1 MMKRRKPSLEIV
13 NEEVAENLTEQD
25 RLTLADSVESLRQRR
40 INRRS
45 FLRNTAAFGLSATT
59 LSSLLAACVAGG
71 RSDSTSSGEGP
82 DRNAKLAVAVDAD
95 ADTVDPQAFK
105 TIPGYYMLAHL
116 YDQLIDVQ
124 AEDAG
129 DALIGQQDQP
139 RPMLASSIDV
149 AEDLQTVTFKINPDA
164 RFQDGRPVTVE
175 DVKYTFTRGVQGT
188 QYTALLADMLTLTS
202 PKDILTPD
210 DQTVQFRLQ
219 QSNPMAE
226 RLLSL
231 QVFSIQSKEVS
242 EKHSTAKDP
251 WADAYW
257 RTHVYGTGPY
267 TLKSW
272 NRGEGW
278 EFAPNKRY
286 HNKDLPKNGG
296 AIFRII
302 SDPEERVGLLRSGE
316 LHVATQVAPKDA
328 SGMRE
333 GEPNVKLV
341 SAPSPW
347 NWALAF
353 NNSEKPFNDVRVR
366 QALSYAIPYESI
378 IDNVMYGLARPLKTP
393 IASAM
398 PTSDPSFWKYETDMN
413 KAKQLLAAAGYE
425 NGFSSTIDVF
435 LGRAEDEQSATFIQ
449 ESFRQLGVDVEIN
462 KLAEAQ
468 YQANRNEA
476 KFAMMMIEWF
486 SWVNDP
492 FYHLF
497 WNFQSENAFTN
508 ASRYSNP
515 KVDKIIDQGLYET
528 DEQRRQ
534 SLSSQAQKFIV
545 EDAAW
550 AFLFARDWYL
560 PVASALQDVAYWPD
574 QNLRLYWSY
583 V

>member
-1 MMKRRKPSLEIV
+1 MAKRRKPSLEVV
-13 NEEVAENLTEQD
+13 NEEVAEDLTKQD
-25 RLTLADSVESLRQRR
+25 RLTLADCVESLRTRR
-40 INRRS
+40 IDRRS
-45 FLRNTAAFGLSATT
+45 FIRNSAAFGLSTTT

-71 RSDSTSSGEGP
+71 PSGSTSSGGGP
-82 DRNAKLAVAVDAD
+82 DLDAKITVGVEAD

-124 AEDAG
+124 SEDEG
-129 DALIGQQDQP
+129 DTLIGQQAQP
-139 RPMLASSIDV
+139 RPMLASSMEV
-149 AEDLQTVTFKINPDA
+149 GEDLQTVTFKMNPEA
-164 RFQDGRPVTVE
+164 KFQDGRPIRVD

-188 QYTALLADMLTLTS
+188 QYTALLADMLTLAS

-210 DQTVQFRLQ
+210 DQTVEFNLKQP
-219 QSNPMAE
+219 NPMAE

-231 QVFSIQSKEVS
+231 QVFSIQSQEVS
-242 EKHSTAKDP
+242 EEHATPKDP

-257 RTHVYGTGPY
+257 RTHVYGNGPY
-267 TLKSW
+267 KLKSW
-272 NRGEGW
+272 NRGQGW
-278 EFAPNKRY
+278 EFVPNQNY
-286 HNKDLPKNGG
+286 YNKELPKNGG

-316 LHVATQVAPKDA
+316 LHVATAVAPKDA
-328 SGMRE
+328 SEMRDE
-333 GEPNVKLV
+333 ESNVKLV

-353 NNSEKPFNDVRVR
+353 NNSVEPFKDVRVR
-366 QALSYAIPYESI
+366 QALSYAVPYDSI
-378 IDNVMYGLARPLKTP
+378 IENVMFGLAKPLRTP
-393 IASAM
+393 VAATM
-398 PTSDPSFWKYETDMN
+398 PTSDPSFWNYETDLR

-425 NGFSSTIDVF
+425 DGFKSTIDVF
-435 LGRAEDEQSATFIQ
+435 LGRTEDEQSATFIQ
-449 ESFRQLGVDVEIN
+449 ENFRQIGVEVEIN

-497 WNFQSENAFTN
+497 WNFQSANAFTN

-515 KVDKIIDQGLYET
+515 KVDKIIEQGLYET
-528 DEQRRQ
+528 DEEKRQ
-534 SLSSQAQKFIV
+534 SLSSQAQKLIV
-545 EDAAW
+545 DDAAW

-560 PVASALQDVAYWPD
+560 PVASALEDVAYWPD

-583 V
+583 L